1 MLVECMKDAEGII
14 EQLKEDNQIARVQR
28 MRNIEVR
35 AREMVSSE
43 WIYV

>member
-1 MLVECMKDAEGII
+1 MKDAEGII

-43 WIYV
+43 LIYV